1 MRKHGWVSLFLAT
14 SIVCALAAPATA
26 AGFKSGDYYVDSIKT
41 SSAQD
46 YLWRKFTKSVF
57 KY

>member
-1 MRKHGWVSLFLAT
+1 MRKPGLVSLFLAT
-14 SIVCALAAPATA
+14 SIVCAMAAPASA
-26 AGFKSGDYYVDSIKT
+26 AGFRSGDHYVDSIKT